1 MKKTITRKRKIV
13 YIVLGSLLIILTGL
27 RISLPY
33 ILLNYVNK
41 QLTMIDGYTGHVN
54 DIDVALYRGA
64 YTIKQIKLDKT
75 GGKVPVPFFAAD
87 IIDLSVQWKALLKGR
102 IVAEIEVERPTLNF
116 VSGPSKATSQTDIDN
131 DWTKVV
137 DNLLPVKLNRFQVN
151 NGKIHYR
158 DFHSSP
164 RVNIEAGEVHILAEN
179 LTNAGQIKNTLPS
192 TVKASATVY
201 NGTVNLDMKINPL
214 TTIPTFDLNARL
226 SPVKITAM
234 NDFLQAYGNFDAETG
249 TISMYC
255 EAAAKDKKITGYVKP
270 IIKDLKVA
278 NWKEDKKNLGK
289 KVWESIVD
297 AVGWVLTN
305 KRKDQIATTAE
316 FTGNIDT
323 PDVNTWVIIGQLLR
337 NAFIQALYP
346 ALENSINLHSVDKK
360 EDKQTLLERIFEGGK
375 DKKKSNKDK
384 K

>member
-27 RISLPY
+27 RIALPY
-33 ILLNYVNK
+33 ILLNYVNE

>member
-27 RISLPY
+27 RIALPY

-87 IIDLSVQWKALLKGR
+87 IIDLSVEWKALLKGR

-214 TTIPTFDLNARL
+214 TAIPTFDLNARL

-255 EAAAKDKKITGYVKP
+255 EAAAKDKKITVM
-270 IIKDLKVA
+270 
-278 NWKEDKKNLGK
+278 
-289 KVWESIVD
+289 
-297 AVGWVLTN
+297 
-305 KRKDQIATTAE
+305 
-316 FTGNIDT
+316 
-323 PDVNTWVIIGQLLR
+323 
-337 NAFIQALYP
+337 
-346 ALENSINLHSVDKK
+346 
-360 EDKQTLLERIFEGGK
+360 
-375 DKKKSNKDK
+375 
-384 K
+384 

>member
-27 RISLPY
+27 RIALPY

-214 TTIPTFDLNARL
+214 TAIPTFDLNARL

>member
-27 RISLPY
+27 RIALPY

-214 TTIPTFDLNARL
+214 TAIPTFDLNARL

-375 DKKKSNKDK
+375 AKKNSNKDK

>member
-27 RISLPY
+27 RIALPY